1 MPEYLVTSAAGRQ
14 IGSERN
20 MGVGTVMQLSEGFA
34 DAFVAMGWLVP
45 RKADQAEPEEDG
57 GADQAADAGDGEG
70 IGADPKNTGEEGPQA
85 ASRGGRTRKPAKAT
99 SGPENGA

>member
-45 RKADQAEPEEDG
+45 RVSDVTAPDGPGDG
-57 GADQAADAGDGEG
+57 GQTDMAS
-70 IGADPKNTGEEGPQA
+70 DPQKTGEKAPQS
-85 ASRGGRTRKPAKAT
+85 ASAGKPKAKAAKAA